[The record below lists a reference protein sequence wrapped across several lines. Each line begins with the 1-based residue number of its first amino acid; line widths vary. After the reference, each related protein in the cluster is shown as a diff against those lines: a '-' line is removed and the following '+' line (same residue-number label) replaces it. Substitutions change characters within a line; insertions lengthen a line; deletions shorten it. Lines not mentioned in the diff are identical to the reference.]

1 MTTLPQST
9 RRHILATLAWA
20 PLVIFAGASARAG
33 FSTLRDPSEA
43 GPGETVSVRTARGNN
58 YAKMTIVNRGPGAA
72 EVAIESWNYSGS
84 VTVAAGDSVT
94 LTEIFGDRWTRVT
107 NRSGTATISIATEL
121 PAGASKG
128 AK

>member
-1 MTTLPQST
+1 MTAALTLT
-9 RRHILATLAWA
+9 RRHILATFVLGLPA
-20 PLVIFAGASARAG
+20 LFAGTPARAG
-33 FSTLRDPSEA
+33 FSTMSGPSDA

-107 NRSGTATISIATEL
+107 NRSGSAAISITTEL
-121 PAGASKG
+121 PRSASKG
-128 AK
+128 NR

>member
-1 MTTLPQST
+1 MS
-9 RRHILATLAWA
+9 
-20 PLVIFAGASARAG
+20 G
-33 FSTLRDPSEA
+33 PSEA
-43 GPGETVSVRTARGNN
+43 GPGETVSVRTARGNI

-94 LTEIFGDRWTRVT
+94 LNEIFGDRWTRVT
-107 NRSGTATISIATEL
+107 NRSGAATISIATEL

>member
-1 MTTLPQST
+1 MTALPQST
-9 RRHILATLAWA
+9 RRYILATLAWA
-20 PLVIFAGASARAG
+20 PFAIFAGASARAG
-33 FSTLRDPSEA
+33 FSTMSGPSEA
-43 GPGETVSVRTARGNN
+43 GPGETVSVRTARGND

-107 NRSGTATISIATEL
+107 NRGGAATISITTEL
-121 PAGASKG
+121 SRGASKG

>member
-9 RRHILATLAWA
+9 RRYILATLAWA
-20 PLVIFAGASARAG
+20 PIAILAGASARAG
-33 FSTLRDPSEA
+33 FSTTRGPSEA
-43 GPGETVSVRTARGNN
+43 GPGETVSVRTARGAN
-58 YAKMTIVNRGPGAA
+58 YSKLTIVNRGPGAA
-72 EVAIESWNYSGS
+72 EVAIESWNYGGS

-94 LTEIFGDRWTRVT
+94 LTEIFGERWTRVT
-107 NRSGTATISIATEL
+107 NRSGAATVSVTTKL

>member
-1 MTTLPQST
+1 MTALPQST

-33 FSTLRDPSEA
+33 FSTMSGPSEA

-107 NRSGTATISIATEL
+107 NRSGAATISIATEL
-121 PAGASKG
+121 PTGASKG

>member
-20 PLVIFAGASARAG
+20 PIAMFAGTSARAG
-33 FSTLRDPSEA
+33 FSTMSGPSEA

-107 NRSGTATISIATEL
+107 NRGGAATISITTEL
-121 PAGASKG
+121 PASTSKG

>member
-20 PLVIFAGASARAG
+20 LIAMFAGTSARAG
-33 FSTLRDPSEA
+33 FSTMSGSSEA
-43 GPGETVSVRTARGNN
+43 GPGETVSVRTARGND

-84 VTVAAGDSVT
+84 VTVAVGDSVT

-107 NRSGTATISIATEL
+107 NRSGSAMISITTEL
-121 PAGASKG
+121 SRGASKG
-128 AK
+128 AR

>member
-107 NRSGTATISIATEL
+107 NRSGAATISIATEL

>member
-1 MTTLPQST
+1 MTALPQPT
-9 RRHILATLAWA
+9 RRNILATLAWA
-20 PLVIFAGASARAG
+20 ALATFAVTPARAG
-33 FSTLRDPSEA
+33 FSTMSGPSEA

-107 NRSGTATISIATEL
+107 NSSGAATISITIEL
-121 PAGASKG
+121 SRGASKG